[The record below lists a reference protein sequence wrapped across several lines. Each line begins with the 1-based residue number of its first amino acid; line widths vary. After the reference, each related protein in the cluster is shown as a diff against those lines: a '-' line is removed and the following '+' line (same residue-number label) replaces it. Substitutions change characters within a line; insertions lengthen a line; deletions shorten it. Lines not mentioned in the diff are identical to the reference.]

1 MNMNILTPI
10 FNTRQQIG
18 NILVLNNETVEN
30 SADVRIYATNIA
42 LDSNT
47 TTPKECLIT
56 LLGRRV
62 ETARLFLRRGL
73 A

>member
-18 NILVLNNETVEN
+18 NILVLNNETVKN

-47 TTPKECLIT
+47 TPPKGCLIT
-56 LLGRRV
+56 LLERRV

-73 A
+73 T